1 MVDLSTCKTAMR
13 TKKTKRRWNDPEI
26 FYVARHRAGLDVA
39 QAAQMLNVTTKTL
52 RNWENGSSSIPY
64 AAFRLMRL
72 FGGHSL
78 VDKAWEG
85 WSLSKGVLYSPVG
98 RAFEPYQL
106 TYLSNYLWMA
116 RQWLKEREAASAATA
131 SAAKNQTFSTAKLEA
146 LASEAPSCAT
156 AQSGARGLQGLHSLF
171 ATDASLQ
178 GKNLTA
184 VKLGNYREFQGIAEA
199 ANDMI
204 HSEVQ

>member
-1 MVDLSTCKTAMR
+1 
-13 TKKTKRRWNDPEI
+13 
-26 FYVARHRAGLDVA
+26 
-39 QAAQMLNVTTKTL
+39 MLNVTTKTL

-85 WSLSKGVLYSPVG
+85 WSLNKGVLYSPVG

-116 RQWLKEREAASAATA
+116 RQWLKEREAASAVQRQVKSLSLAE
-131 SAAKNQTFSTAKLEA
+131 LEA
-146 LASEAPSCAT
+146 LASDAPSCAT
-156 AQSGARGLQGLHSLF
+156 AQSGARGHQGESSLIGTVAGLHEKTYAWAQLRIAPKF
-171 ATDASLQ
+171 RD
-178 GKNLTA
+178 
-184 VKLGNYREFQGIAEA
+184 IAEA
-199 ANDMI
+199 ANDVL

>member
-1 MVDLSTCKTAMR
+1 MVDLSTCKTTMR

-26 FYVARHRAGLDVA
+26 FYVARRRAGLDVA

-64 AAFRLMRL
+64 AAFRLMRM

-116 RQWLKEREAASAATA
+116 RQWLKVREAAS
-131 SAAKNQTFSTAKLEA
+131 TAKKQTLHTARLEI
-146 LASEAPSCAT
+146 LASDDPSCAT
-156 AQSGARGLQGLHSLF
+156 AQSGARGHQNKHSWFGNISGLHN
-171 ATDASLQ
+171 
-178 GKNLTA
+178 KNLRP
-184 VKLGNYREFQGIAEA
+184 VKIENYREFEGIAEA

>member
-1 MVDLSTCKTAMR
+1 MR

-26 FYVARHRAGLDVA
+26 FYVARHRAGLDIA
-39 QAAQMLNVTTKTL
+39 QAAQMLNVTAKTL

-98 RAFEPYQL
+98 RAFEPYHL

-116 RQWLKEREAASAATA
+116 QQWLKEREAARLSAIKSKNLGTAALETLVSEETSSATA
-131 SAAKNQTFSTAKLEA
+131 L
-146 LASEAPSCAT
+146 
-156 AQSGARGLQGLHSLF
+156 SGARLLQNKNSLIATSAGLHEKTYAWS
-171 ATDASLQ
+171 
-178 GKNLTA
+178 NLKISA
-184 VKLGNYREFQGIAEA
+184 KFRHIAEA
-199 ANDMI
+199 ANDVLDW
-204 HSEVQ
+204 EVQ

>member
-1 MVDLSTCKTAMR
+1 MVDLSASKTTMR

-85 WSLSKGVLYSPVG
+85 WSLNKGVLYSPVG

-116 RQWLKEREAASAATA
+116 KQWLKDREAASAVQRQVKSLSLAE
-131 SAAKNQTFSTAKLEA
+131 LEP
-146 LASEAPSCAT
+146 LASDAPSCAT
-156 AQSGARGLQGLHSLF
+156 AQSGARGHQNESSLMGTIAGLHEKTYAWAQLRIAPKF
-171 ATDASLQ
+171 
-178 GKNLTA
+178 
-184 VKLGNYREFQGIAEA
+184 RHIAEA
-199 ANDMI
+199 ANDVL